1 MAETCFCRTGLNR
14 FKPRFKP
21 PLAETCQPWFVE
33 EDGLGWRWVE
43 RVGLGSTMGLG
54 REMGEGDGLGTEMVG
69 KWILGM

>member
-1 MAETCFCRTGLNR
+1 
-14 FKPRFKP
+14 
-21 PLAETCQPWFVE
+21 VE